1 LTSIFLL
8 RQCPF
13 PVHFQPRSR
22 NSASQTILSAEVL
35 TPNSEQWKTWT
46 HPMTKD
52 DYEISLQTAKILS
65 EPDFEACFG
74 LITFTSSA
82 DYKNSK
88 DGWKPRSKRKEMK
101 LLDLKY
107 LLVKRDNKVEGFM
120 SLMPTYEDGYPV
132 IYCYEIHL
140 SPALQ
145 G

>member
-1 LTSIFLL
+1 LTK
-8 RQCPF
+8 
-13 PVHFQPRSR
+13 
-22 NSASQTILSAEVL
+22 E
-35 TPNSEQWKTWT
+35 
-46 HPMTKD
+46 
-52 DYEISLQTAKILS
+52 DYEVSLQTAKTLS
-65 EPDFEACFG
+65 EADFEACFH
-74 LITFTSSA
+74 LIEFTSAA

-107 LLVKRDNKVEGFM
+107 LLVKRDDHVEGFV
-120 SLMPTYEDGYPV
+120 SLMPTYEDDYPV

>member
-1 LTSIFLL
+1 
-8 RQCPF
+8 
-13 PVHFQPRSR
+13 
-22 NSASQTILSAEVL
+22 
-35 TPNSEQWKTWT
+35 
-46 HPMTKD
+46 MTKD
-52 DYEISLQTAKILS
+52 EYEVSLSTAKALS
-65 EPDFEACFG
+65 EPDFEACFR
-74 LITFTSSA
+74 LIELTSAA

-88 DGWKPRSKRKEMK
+88 DGWKPKSKRKEMK

-107 LLVKRDNKVEGFM
+107 LLVKRDNNAEGFV